1 VSKITHTH
9 ELGIEL
15 ERLSNCRTWKT
26 QQGVFLS
33 LNQQHDRS
41 VTLVIFWL
49 PLGAHIVDVVETARV
64 SDCPTRP
71 DHQSTLLSARGS

>member
-49 PLGAHIVDVVETARV
+49 PLGAHIVDVEIARV
-64 SDCPTRP
+64 RECPTRP
-71 DHQSTLLSARGS
+71 DRQSTLLSACGS